1 MTTLSERTLRSVIS
15 ADMSN
20 RIQQCDMRNKVL
32 MKKFSVMIAVDTNK
46 GMKEIK
52 GSMDRKGFES

>member
-20 RIQQCDMRNKVL
+20 RIQQCDMRNKDL